1 MKRMVDIH
9 DQSIDV
15 IFRDNNRLDE
25 FEWSNDD
32 ATLEDTLQQ
41 SIRAF
46 SVLTQLWLPEYWMV
60 EISPF
65 VFDYPDTEMKNF
77 QVASDS
83 SSSDF
88 DKVAQ
93 SIEHQLNRYADS
105 EHPWSLK
112 SIQTSYNGWNR
123 LALPS
128 GVKVSDLW
136 GIVDPD
142 DNLRSS
148 YIWRS
153 APQIAGQQ
161 TIWINIQDANAATH
175 FSLVVNMTGEIR
187 ILTSIGISF
196 FNPAN
201 DARSPNHII
210 QGASLKTWQEAN
222 LALQQAIIQEL
233 EQQGWKHCA

>member
-9 DQSIDV
+9 DQGIDV

-46 SVLTQLWLPEYWMV
+46 SLLTQLWLPEYWMV

-65 VFDYPDTEMKNF
+65 VFDYPDTETENF
-77 QVASDS
+77 QVSSDL

-88 DKVAQ
+88 DKAAQ
-93 SIEHQLNRYADS
+93 SIQHRLNQYADS
-105 EHPWSLK
+105 ERPWSLK
-112 SIQTSYNGWNR
+112 SIQTSHNGWNR

-128 GVKVSDLW
+128 GVRASDLW

-142 DNLRSS
+142 DNLRGS
-148 YIWRS
+148 YIWRP

-175 FSLVVNMTGEIR
+175 FSLLVNMTGEIR
-187 ILTSIGISF
+187 IVTSIGISF
-196 FNPAN
+196 FNPEN
-201 DARSPNHII
+201 DARSPNHVI
-210 QGASLKTWQEAN
+210 QGASLNAWQQAN
-222 LALQQAIIQEL
+222 LALQQTVIQEL
-233 EQQGWKHCA
+233 EQEGWNRCA